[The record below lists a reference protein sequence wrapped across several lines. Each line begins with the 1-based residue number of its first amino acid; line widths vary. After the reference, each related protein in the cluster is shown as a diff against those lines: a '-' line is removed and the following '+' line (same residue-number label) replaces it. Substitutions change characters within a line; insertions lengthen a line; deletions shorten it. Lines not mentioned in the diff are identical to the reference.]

1 MTLDSIQTYLQN
13 IKTPF
18 CVILVGTPLSGK
30 DTFLSKLGIDNIEV
44 ISRDQIILELCP
56 DMNYNQAWKS
66 VNQKLVDKALKNR
79 IRESVDKNKNVII
92 NMTNLR
98 RKGRKSFLRKFG
110 DDYKKIAVILPILS
124 MDEYEKRNSFR
135 TDVEGKTISM
145 KVIKD
150 MIDGYEALDETEDF
164 DKVINY
170 KY

>member
-79 IRESVDKNKNVII
+79 
-92 NMTNLR
+92 
-98 RKGRKSFLRKFG
+98 
-110 DDYKKIAVILPILS
+110 
-124 MDEYEKRNSFR
+124 
-135 TDVEGKTISM
+135 
-145 KVIKD
+145 
-150 MIDGYEALDETEDF
+150 
-164 DKVINY
+164 
-170 KY
+170 

>member
-1 MTLDSIQTYLQN
+1 
-13 IKTPF
+13 
-18 CVILVGTPLSGK
+18 
-30 DTFLSKLGIDNIEV
+30 
-44 ISRDQIILELCP
+44 
-56 DMNYNQAWKS
+56 
-66 VNQKLVDKALKNR
+66 
-79 IRESVDKNKNVII
+79 
-92 NMTNLR
+92 MTNLR